1 MTRFAYLFAGGAA
14 FYPTLFVIL
23 VALIAIR
30 FTRNRTA
37 IRVERVVLV
46 IAAVIVVL
54 SAVPIA
60 IWLYLVWALAIVFA
74 VLILGRNDPS
84 GKSIKN
90 VALAAGLVTTI
101 ALMSAEAPY
110 RIAPDIPYKSGGVL
124 YTLGDSLSMGADT
137 MDGNWPALLAG
148 RARME
153 VRAFAFGGAR
163 VSSAL
168 SNVNRVEPD
177 ASLIIVELGGNDIF
191 YDTTPTD
198 FAEDLDRMLDGLS
211 RPGAPV
217 VLLELPLPPFYN
229 RFGSAQRRL
238 AAKHGA
244 MLVPRSVFARVL
256 ATPGATIDG
265 LHLSNSGHEHLANA
279 LWELRAGDS

>member
-14 FYPTLFVIL
+14 FYPALLVIL
-23 VALIAIR
+23 IALIALR

-37 IRVERVVLV
+37 VRVERVVLV

-60 IWLYLVWALAIVFA
+60 IWLYLVWALAIVAA

-84 GKSIKN
+84 GTSIKN
-90 VALAAGLVTTI
+90 AALAAGLVTTI
-101 ALMSAEAPY
+101 TLMGAEAPY
-110 RIAPDIPYKSGGVL
+110 RVVPDIPYKSGGVL

-148 RARME
+148 HAGME

-191 YDTTPTD
+191 YDTPASV
-198 FAEDLDRMLDGLS
+198 FATNLDAMLEALAGH
-211 RPGAPV
+211 GAPI

-238 AAKHGA
+238 AAKHGL

-256 ATPGATIDG
+256 ATPGATVDG
-265 LHLSNSGHEHLANA
+265 LHLSNSGHEQLANA
-279 LWELRAGDS
+279 LWELRTGDL